1 MLLFL
6 QPGIIPVIKLRY
18 TLVAFFALIYF
29 FRDSFQRSIGLDV
42 KLSNRVN
49 AIKPSPT
56 LAVTNRAAELKA
68 AGNDII
74 GLGAGEPDFDTPQHI
89 KSAAIDAINAG
100 MTKYTAVDGTPALK
114 KAIIDKFKRE
124 NGLEYAANQILV
136 SSGGKQS
143 FFNLSLALLNEG
155 DEVIVPAPYW
165 VSYPDMVIVADATPV
180 IITTTQEQRFK
191 ITPAQLEA
199 AITDK
204 TRLVVINSPSN
215 PTGVAYELE
224 ELAAL
229 AEVLRKYPNVLIAT
243 DDMYEHI
250 RFNDKPFVNILNAAP
265 DLYERTIVLNGVSK
279 AYSMT
284 GWRIGY
290 AAGPAKLIGA
300 MKKVQSQ
307 STSNACSIAQ
317 AAAVAALNGGL
328 ECVEE
333 MVVAFRQRH
342 DFVVAALNEIPG
354 VECIPAD
361 GTFYAFPS
369 FHKVIEG
376 SDRFADDIALAEYL
390 LTDAGVALVP
400 GSAFGAPGNMRLSF
414 ATSMEVLQ
422 DAIARID
429 KALS

>member
-1 MLLFL
+1 
-6 QPGIIPVIKLRY
+6 
-18 TLVAFFALIYF
+18 
-29 FRDSFQRSIGLDV
+29 
-42 KLSNRVN
+42 
-49 AIKPSPT
+49 
-56 LAVTNRAAELKA
+56 
-68 AGNDII
+68 
-74 GLGAGEPDFDTPQHI
+74 
-89 KSAAIDAINAG
+89 
-100 MTKYTAVDGTPALK
+100 
-114 KAIIDKFKRE
+114 
-124 NGLEYAANQILV
+124 
-136 SSGGKQS
+136 
-143 FFNLSLALLNEG
+143 
-155 DEVIVPAPYW
+155 
-165 VSYPDMVIVADATPV
+165 
-180 IITTTQEQRFK
+180 
-191 ITPAQLEA
+191 
-199 AITDK
+199 
-204 TRLVVINSPSN
+204 
-215 PTGVAYELE
+215 
-224 ELAAL
+224 
-229 AEVLRKYPNVLIAT
+229 
-243 DDMYEHI
+243 
-250 RFNDKPFVNILNAAP
+250 
-265 DLYERTIVLNGVSK
+265 
-279 AYSMT
+279 
-284 GWRIGY
+284 
-290 AAGPAKLIGA
+290 

-422 DAIARID
+422 DAIARIA